1 MRIFERILIFRRG
14 ICNAYLLFVI
24 GDGSGGVGDY
34 RSCEQQTPATY
45 RALPGKKNDLS
56 KGKENYRSKGIC
68 RIAQENDFSW
78 KFKFRL
84 KIFKNILHEPNLCT
98 QIRV

>member
-1 MRIFERILIFRRG
+1 MH
-14 ICNAYLLFVI
+14 ICFSWLATDQEELVI
-24 GDGSGGVGDY
+24 IEAVSNKH
-34 RSCEQQTPATY
+34 QQLTVPFQE
-45 RALPGKKNDLS
+45 KKNDLS

>member
-1 MRIFERILIFRRG
+1 MH
-14 ICNAYLLFVI
+14 ICYSWLATDQEELVI
-24 GDGSGGVGDY
+24 IEAVSNKH
-34 RSCEQQTPATY
+34 QQLTVPFQE
-45 RALPGKKNDLS
+45 KKNDLT
-56 KGKENYRSKGIC
+56 KGKENYRSKRIC
-68 RIAQENDFSW
+68 RIAQENYFSW